1 MVGPASMVGHN
12 FYDIGEALGILNDL
26 EQYMSDSLRCCIF
39 RRERKEGKVGN
50 GAGFVWVTE
59 SKYDRFVFYLG
70 SQGKKINEKANAWL
84 LSVWGNIIDF
94 SRNQSL
100 WQSST

>member
-26 EQYMSDSLRCCIF
+26 EQCMSDSLRCCIF

-50 GAGFVWVTE
+50 GTWFVWVTQ
-59 SKYDRFVFYLG
+59 SKYDKICVLSGFP
-70 SQGKKINEKANAWL
+70 GKKINEKANAWL

-100 WQSST
+100 W